1 MNVDA
6 KKKKKKKSDGF
17 FLLPLVVVLGLIST
31 HPQMF
36 ANDNL
41 EPEWVDEILKC
52 DHSEES

>member
-6 KKKKKKKSDGF
+6 KKKKKSDGF

-31 HPQMF
+31 HPQML